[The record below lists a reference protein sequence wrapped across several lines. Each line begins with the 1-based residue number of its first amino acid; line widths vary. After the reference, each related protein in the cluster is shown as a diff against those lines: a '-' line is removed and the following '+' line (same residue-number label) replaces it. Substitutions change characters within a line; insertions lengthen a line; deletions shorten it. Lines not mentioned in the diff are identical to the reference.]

1 VLRTDIS
8 MSSGKAMAQAGHAY
22 VAAAL
27 GSLETPEGSAYAALT
42 PGTKICL
49 AGGSEDDLRA
59 LEVRLLDAG
68 IPSYPI
74 IDRDHVELPDFDGS
88 PILTA
93 LGIGPLS
100 RAQAPGALR
109 KLKLFGHRKS

>member
-1 VLRTDIS
+1 
-8 MSSGKAMAQAGHAY
+8 MSAGKAIAQAGHAY
-22 VAAAL
+22 TAAL
-27 GSLETPEGSAYAALT
+27 IGTLPTPEGAAYAALT

-49 AGGSEDDLRA
+49 AGGSEDDLWA
-59 LEVRLLDAG
+59 LEERLARDG
-68 IPSYPI
+68 IPSFPI

-93 LGIGPLS
+93 LGVGPIS

-109 KLKLFGHRKS
+109 KLKLFGG